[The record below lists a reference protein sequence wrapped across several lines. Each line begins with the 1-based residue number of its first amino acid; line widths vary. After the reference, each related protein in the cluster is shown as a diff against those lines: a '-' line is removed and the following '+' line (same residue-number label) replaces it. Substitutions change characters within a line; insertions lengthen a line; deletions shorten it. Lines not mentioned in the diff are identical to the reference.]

1 MTSGICTGRI
11 IVLFAEHHSLSGRRE
26 DMRQSLKTID
36 AHVAGE
42 PLRLV
47 VEGVPRPSGRTMAQK
62 RDWME
67 RHADDLRRALVL
79 EPRGHRDMCGAI
91 FTDPV
96 SPGSDAGLIFFHNA
110 GYPSLSGHGAIAAA
124 TIALERN
131 LLPLAA
137 SNAAG
142 HEASVLF
149 DTVAG
154 TVHVRPRLQTHG
166 DTHSID
172 SVLFTNVPA
181 FVWSGSQSVRLGS
194 RELRVDIAF
203 GGVFYAIVDTE
214 AIGIPFDGSRL
225 PELRRLGID
234 IRAAVNAAVA
244 VSHPADETIA
254 GVDGVIF
261 TGPPQDPEAHLRNV
275 TVFAD
280 GAVDRSP
287 CATGTSAV
295 MAVLDAMGL
304 LLGDQPFV
312 HESIIGTLHRGRV
325 TGRTQVGEYA
335 AIITEIEATAA
346 VTGEHTFF
354 IDDDDPLREGFE
366 L

>member
-1 MTSGICTGRI
+1 
-11 IVLFAEHHSLSGRRE
+11 
-26 DMRQSLKTID
+26 MRQSVKTID

-42 PLRLV
+42 PLRLI
-47 VEGVPRPSGRTMAQK
+47 VEGVPRPSGKTMAQK
-62 RDWME
+62 RDWMK
-67 RHADDLRRALVL
+67 RHVDDLRRALL
-79 EPRGHRDMCGAI
+79 FEPRGHRDMCAAML
-91 FTDPV
+91 TEPV
-96 SPGSDAGLIFFHNA
+96 SPGSDAGILFFHND
-110 GYPSLSGHGAIAAA
+110 GYPAISGHGVIAAA

-131 LLPLAA
+131 LLLPGGARLPASHRDNADEIAGEAA
-137 SNAAG
+137 
-142 HEASVLF
+142 VVF

-154 TVHVRPRLQTHG
+154 AVQIHPRVQTRG
-166 DTHSID
+166 DSYSVD

-181 FVWSGSQSVRLGS
+181 FVSSGGQSVRLGS

-203 GGVFYAIVDTE
+203 GGAFYAIVDTE
-214 AIGIPFDGSRL
+214 AIGIPLNGARL
-225 PELRRLGID
+225 PELRRLGVE
-234 IRAAVNAAVA
+234 IRAAVNAAA
-244 VSHPADETIA
+244 TALHPVDDALS
-254 GVDGVIF
+254 GVTGVIF

-275 TVFAD
+275 TVFAN

-304 LLGDQPFV
+304 LLADQPFV
-312 HESIIGTLHRGRV
+312 HESIIGTLHRGRIR
-325 TGRTQVGEYA
+325 GRTQVGDNA
-335 AIITEIEATAA
+335 AIVTDIEATAA